1 MHALAL
7 VRAAGSRLA
16 CASLPTPDQQPQ
28 PLHRY
33 VVPPRAVE
41 RPAVVPRHTPAPT
54 RTSGASPAVRLVLHY
69 TGGPST
75 TDARA
80 KTTNPTA
87 RSAAAGARPRRVRGT
102 PSDSDGQA
110 ATPVTR
116 PADTSPFSAPPP
128 PPRREASPHRLA
140 HHCRGVAPPQG
151 PVPGNARRRGT
162 TAPTSLLPLPASVP
176 LSRFAAEFQP
186 RPPGIGTLA
195 AAVCEAGTASV
206 AACPACVGVT
216 GCRAGGG
223 GDAGWSR
230 QREGGCE
237 WHAAH
242 KRR

>member
-128 PPRREASPHRLA
+128 PPA
-140 HHCRGVAPPQG
+140 RGEPAPAGAPL
-151 PVPGNARRRGT
+151 PRRRPSTGSRPRECPPPWDDCSHFPPP
-162 TAPTSLLPLPASVP
+162 PTRV
-176 LSRFAAEFQP
+176 
-186 RPPGIGTLA
+186 RPPFSLRSRVPA
-195 AAVCEAGTASV
+195 AAAGNRDIGSS
-206 AACPACVGVT
+206 GL
-216 GCRAGGG
+216 
-223 GDAGWSR
+223 
-230 QREGGCE
+230 
-237 WHAAH
+237 
-242 KRR
+242 